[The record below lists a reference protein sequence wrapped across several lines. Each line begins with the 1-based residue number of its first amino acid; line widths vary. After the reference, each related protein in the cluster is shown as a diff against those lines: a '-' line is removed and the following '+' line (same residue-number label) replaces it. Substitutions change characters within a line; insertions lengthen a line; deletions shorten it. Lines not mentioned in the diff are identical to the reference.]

1 MAKMGYV
8 IGTGL
13 GKYGEGRV
21 EPVEAEVI
29 PKEGNVSLD
38 TVMELRQ
45 NRSLKKLKP
54 KRSKKSKK
62 LAEAVEAA
70 PEINV
75 FEFINNKLGSNGKQQ
90 VRNEETVTSLRKSN
104 VTAVPLS
111 KNSKGLNIQML
122 ETHNQIKNMEK
133 VVAKYKESLLRNKN
147 R

>member
-21 EPVEAEVI
+21 EPIEAEVI
-29 PKEGNVSLD
+29 PKEGNVCLD

-54 KRSKKSKK
+54 KKSKK

-75 FEFINNKLGSNGKQQ
+75 FDFINNKLGSNSKQQ
-90 VRNEETVTSLRKSN
+90 VRTEETVTTLRKSN
-104 VTAVPLS
+104 VTGAPLS
-111 KNSKGLNIQML
+111 MNSKGLNIQML

-133 VVAKYKESLLRNKN
+133 VVAKYKESLSRNKN